1 MDFTCPFI
9 TWLRVRNADSNHY
22 VVHIPV
28 VFEPQF
34 FLDKELYC
42 RSAPTPP
49 KHPVDKA
56 ECFLSLMEKN
66 KWTQADLA
74 RHLGLSRAR
83 VTQVLNVLKIPK
95 SEIVRIKNEGGR
107 ITERRLRNLKLVES
121 GWADKDTGG

>member
-1 MDFTCPFI
+1 
-9 TWLRVRNADSNHY
+9 
-22 VVHIPV
+22 
-28 VFEPQF
+28 
-34 FLDKELYC
+34 
-42 RSAPTPP
+42 
-49 KHPVDKA
+49 
-56 ECFLSLMEKN
+56 MEKN